1 MRLRL
6 LIPAAIVAGL
16 TIAPTAQAGVLSRLY
31 APLHIHPS
39 SAPSPTFIR
48 SHFNTITV
56 QRKMLGTYRAK
67 RVGLYTKGTRSATAS
82 FPESWYLHT
91 AGGARVHDR
100 SRPSFFVM
108 NAASAGWRKHVV
120 AACKPS
126 PTFCFLD
133 AMGTDGYTRTVVRP
147 SVSLSWWVQETT
159 ALANYVERASSR
171 YRVVANNLVSVV
183 NPKFMVAYEMFG
195 RTSASRSL
203 DILRHTRCLCFAKF
217 GTTQAARYGFTLFL
231 VGAGKGDRIS
241 VGSDSQA
248 GKWWDFF
255 NTAKGLGSA
264 LAPATT
270 SGYIITR
277 KYKNGIVVV
286 NTSRTAQ
293 SFVRAG
299 SSRTLGARDGEI
311 ILN

>member
-6 LIPAAIVAGL
+6 LIPAAIVAAL
-16 TIAPTAQAGVLSRLY
+16 TVAPSAHAGVLARLY

-39 SAPSPTFIR
+39 SAPSPTYVR
-48 SHFNTITV
+48 SHFNTISV
-56 QRKMLGTYRAK
+56 QPKMLGKYHAK

-82 FPESWYLHT
+82 YPESWYLHT

-100 SRPSFFVM
+100 TRPSFFVM
-108 NAASAGWRKHVV
+108 SPASAGWRQHVV
-120 AACKPS
+120 ATCKPS

-133 AMGTDGYTRTVVRP
+133 AMGTDGYTRTVVRS
-147 SVSLSWWVQETT
+147 SVSLSWWVQQTT
-159 ALANYVERASSR
+159 ALANYVERASGR
-171 YRVVANNLVSVV
+171 YRVVANNLVSVTH
-183 NPKFMVAYEMFG
+183 PRFMVAYEMFG

-203 DILRHTRCLCFAKF
+203 DILRHTQCLCFAKF
-217 GTTQAARYGFTLFL
+217 GTTQSARYGFTLFL

-241 VGSDSQA
+241 VGGDSQA

-255 NTAKGLGSA
+255 TTAKGLGSA

-277 KYKNGIVVV
+277 KYTHGVVVV
-286 NTSRTAQ
+286 NTGRSAQ

-299 SSRTLGARDGEI
+299 GSRTLGARDGEI

>member
-16 TIAPTAQAGVLSRLY
+16 TIASSAQASVLARLY

-39 SAPSPTFIR
+39 SAPSPTFVA

-56 QRKMLGTYRAK
+56 QPKMLGKYHAK
-67 RVGLYTKGTRSATAS
+67 RVGLYTKGTRSATS
-82 FPESWYLHT
+82 SYPESWYLHT
-91 AGGARVHDR
+91 AGGARVHDS
-100 SRPSFFVM
+100 SRRSFFVM
-108 NAASAGWRKHVV
+108 NPASAGWRHHVV
-120 AACKPS
+120 GACKPS
-126 PTFCFLD
+126 PSFCFLD

-147 SVSLSWWVQETT
+147 RVSQSWWVKETT

-171 YRVVANNLVSVV
+171 YRVVANNLVTARD
-183 NPKFMVAYEMFG
+183 PRFQVAYEMFG

-203 DILRHTRCLCFAKF
+203 AVLRHTQCLCFAKF
-217 GTTQAARYGFTLFL
+217 GTEQAARYGFALFL

-241 VGSDSQA
+241 VGTDSQA

-255 NTAKGLGSA
+255 TTAKGLGSA

-277 KYKNGIVVV
+277 KFKNGIVVV
-286 NTSRTAQ
+286 NTGRTTQ

-299 SSRTLGARDGEI
+299 TSRTIGARQGAI